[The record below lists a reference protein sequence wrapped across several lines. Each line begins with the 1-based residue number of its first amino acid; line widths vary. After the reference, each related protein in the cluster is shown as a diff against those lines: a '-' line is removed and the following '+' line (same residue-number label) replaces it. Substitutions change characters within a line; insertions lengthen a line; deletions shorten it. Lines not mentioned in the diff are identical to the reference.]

1 LTPERWAEL
10 KDAFQGAVELAPQD
24 RAAYLDK
31 NFTANPALRG
41 ELESLLRNHD
51 CAGDLLEN
59 PAHLHS
65 EPEEDPR
72 VGRNIGPYFTIAKI
86 GEGGMGAVYRAVR
99 VDDHY
104 LKQVAIKL
112 VRNGFSGSQHIS
124 RFKNERQIL
133 ASLDHPNI
141 ARLLDGG
148 ALEDGTPYLVME
160 YIEGVPIDEFCDSH
174 KLNTVDRLKLFLDVC
189 AAVQHAHQNLIIHRD
204 LKPGNILVS
213 PGGTPK
219 LLDFGIAKLLDPEL
233 FFQTQDGAA
242 TLMKA
247 MTPEYASPEQVKG
260 VAVSTA
266 SDVYSLGVIL
276 YRLLTGH
283 PPYRV
288 DSTAAMD
295 LVRAISETDP
305 PKPSDVI
312 ERIESVQGSA
322 GTTLHLTPESVS
334 STREGRPAALRKR
347 LSGDIDNIILKAL
360 RKEPARRYASVQQF
374 SEDIRR
380 YLTGLPVLAR
390 PDTLTYRA
398 GKFVRRNTAAV
409 LGLALLFVTLV
420 GGIVVT
426 IREARIAET
435 QRARAERRFNDV
447 RKLARDLMFGV
458 HDSIQYLPGATPTR
472 KLIVDDALQYLDS
485 LAQESN
491 DDVSL
496 QRELATAYEK
506 VGDVQGWDAR
516 SNLGDTAGAEQSYRK
531 CLGIREALVA
541 KDPHDAQAR
550 SDLAE
555 ALDKLGSI
563 TAQMG
568 HHDQA
573 LQYSQRSLEIRKIL
587 AAAAPNESVAKFNL
601 ASSYDQISD
610 MQADAGKLE
619 AAVENTRNSLK
630 IFEDLLAANPHNDR
644 YRRDTSLEHKKIGGI
659 FEAQGKLDHAFAEYQ
674 KSLPVDEALA
684 AENPN
689 DGLAQR
695 DLAITYSSLGD
706 VAMKNSDFA
715 GALKLYQHAAAID
728 DAIAA
733 ADPKDAWAKRYLV
746 YNDRQL
752 GDALFKT
759 GDVAGALAAFDKAV
773 RVAESRVQSDNANA
787 AAQSDLAQSYTKL
800 AAVHLAVAMRA
811 RRPSGSRRQE
821 LVIARSWYQKSM
833 DVWAAM
839 RSKGTLRG
847 LDAPEQEAAIEGFS
861 TCQSA
866 LENFGK
872 REDAQL
878 GLPNSK

>member
-10 KDAFQGAVELAPQD
+10 KDAFQAAVELAPQE
-24 RAAYLDK
+24 RVAYLNQ
-31 NFTANPALRG
+31 NFATNPKLRE
-41 ELESLLRNHD
+41 ELESLLHNHD
-51 CAGDLLEN
+51 RAGDLLEK

-65 EPEEDPR
+65 EPLEDAR
-72 VGRNIGPYFTIAKI
+72 VGCNIGPYFTVAKI

-112 VRNGFSGSQHIS
+112 VRSGFSGRQHIS

-160 YIEGVPIDEFCDSH
+160 YIEGEPIDQFCDSH
-174 KLNTVDRLKLFLDVC
+174 RLNTVDRLKLFLDVC

-204 LKPGNILVS
+204 LKPGNILVT

-233 FFQTQDGAA
+233 FFQTVDGAA

-247 MTPEYASPEQVKG
+247 MTPEYASPEQVRG
-260 VAVSTA
+260 VPVSTA

-283 PPYRV
+283 PPYRM
-288 DSTAAMD
+288 DGTAPMD
-295 LVRAISETDP
+295 LVRTISETDP
-305 PKPSDVI
+305 PKPSEVI
-312 ERIESVQGSA
+312 QRVAAVPGAE
-322 GTTLHLTPESVS
+322 GTTLELTPESVS

-347 LSGDIDNIILKAL
+347 LSGDLDNIVLKAL
-360 RKEPARRYASVQQF
+360 RKEPARRYASVEQL

-380 YLTGLPVLAR
+380 YLNGMPVLAR

-409 LGLALLFVTLV
+409 LGVALLFLMLVAGIIVTV
-420 GGIVVT
+420 
-426 IREARIAET
+426 REARIAEM

-485 LAQESN
+485 LAQESS
-491 DDVSL
+491 DDISL

-516 SNLGDTAGAEQSYRK
+516 SNLGDTAGAAESYRK
-531 CLGIREALVA
+531 CLAIREALAA

-555 ALDKLGSI
+555 ALEKLGSI
-563 TAQMG
+563 SAQMG
-568 HHDQA
+568 RHDEG
-573 LQYSQRSLEIRKIL
+573 LQFSQRSLDLRKQL
-587 AAAAPNESVAKFNL
+587 AAPAPHDSVAQFNL

-610 MQADAGKLE
+610 MQADAGKLD
-619 AAVENTRNSLK
+619 AALENTRASLK
-630 IFEDLLAANPHNDR
+630 IFEALLAANPHNDR

-659 FEAQGKLDHAFAEYQ
+659 FEAQGKLDQAFAEYQ

-689 DGLAQR
+689 DGLAHR

-706 VAMKNSDFA
+706 VAMKNGAFA
-715 GALKLYQHAAAID
+715 EALKLYRRAADID

-733 ADPKDAWAKRYLV
+733 ADPKDAWAKRYQV
-746 YNDRQL
+746 YNNRQL

-759 GDVAGALAAFDKAV
+759 GDIAGALSAFDKAV
-773 RVAESRVQSDNANA
+773 RVAESRVQSDPANA
-787 AAQSDLAQSYTKL
+787 AAQSDLAESYTKVAGL
-800 AAVHLAVAMRA
+800 HFAVATQRGKASAA
-811 RRPSGSRRQE
+811 RRRE
-821 LVIARSWYQKSM
+821 LVLARSWYQKSM
-833 DVWAAM
+833 DVWSAM

-861 TCQSA
+861 KCQSE

-872 REDAQL
+872 REDAKLQ
-878 GLPNSK
+878 

>member
-1 LTPERWAEL
+1 MTPERWAEL
-10 KDAFQGAVELAPQD
+10 KDAFQAAVELAPAE

-41 ELESLLRNHD
+41 ELESLLLNHD
-51 CAGDLLEN
+51 RAGDLLEN
-59 PAHLHS
+59 PAHLQS
-65 EPEEDPR
+65 EPQEDTR

-112 VRNGFSGSQHIS
+112 VRTGISGRQHIT

-160 YIEGVPIDEFCDSH
+160 YIEGVPIDEFCDAH
-174 KLNTVDRLKLFLDVC
+174 KLNTVERLKLFLDIC
-189 AAVQHAHQNLIIHRD
+189 GAVQHAHQNLIIHRD
-204 LKPGNILVS
+204 LKPGNILVTA
-213 PGGTPK
+213 GGTPK
-219 LLDFGIAKLLDPEL
+219 LLDFGIAKLIDPEL

-247 MTPEYASPEQVKG
+247 MTPEYASPEQVRG
-260 VAVSTA
+260 VPVSTA
-266 SDVYSLGVIL
+266 SDVYSLGVVL

-288 DSTAAMD
+288 DSTAPME

-312 ERIESVQGSA
+312 ARIESVPGSG
-322 GTTLHLTPESVS
+322 GTTLQLTPESVS

-360 RKEPARRYASVQQF
+360 RKEPARRYSSVEQL

-380 YLTGLPVLAR
+380 YLNGLPVLAR
-390 PDTLTYRA
+390 PDTLSYRA
-398 GKFVRRNTAAV
+398 GKFVRRNTTAV
-409 LGLALLFVTLV
+409 LGVALLFFTLV
-420 GGIVVT
+420 GGIIVT
-426 IREARIAET
+426 VREARIAEM

-506 VGDVQGWDAR
+506 VGDVQGWDSR

-531 CLGIREALVA
+531 CLAIREALAA
-541 KDPHDAQAR
+541 KDPKDAQAR

-568 HHDQA
+568 HHA
-573 LQYSQRSLEIRKIL
+573 EGLRYSERSLEIRKQL
-587 AAAAPNESVAKFNL
+587 AVAAPNDEVTQFNL

-610 MQADAGKLE
+610 MQADAGKLDD
-619 AAVENTRNSLK
+619 AMGNTRNSLK
-630 IFEDLLAANPHNDR
+630 IFEALLAANPHSNR

-659 FEAQGKLDHAFAEYQ
+659 FEAQGKLDQAFTEYQ

-684 AENPN
+684 TENPN

-706 VAMKNSDFA
+706 IAMRNSDFA
-715 GALKLYQHAAAID
+715 GALNLYEHAIRID

-733 ADPKDAWAKRYLV
+733 ADPKDAWAKRYIV
-746 YNDRQL
+746 SNNRQL
-752 GDALFKT
+752 GEALFKT

-773 RVAESRVQSDNANA
+773 RVAESRVELDGANA
-787 AAQSDLAQSYTKL
+787 AAQSDLAQSYTNV
-800 AAVHLAVAMRA
+800 AAVHLAVSTQAGT
-811 RRPSGSRRQE
+811 PPGSRHQE
-821 LVIARSWYQKSM
+821 LVIARTWYQKSM
-833 DVWAAM
+833 DVWSAM

-861 TCQSA
+861 KCQSA
-866 LENFGK
+866 LEKFGK

-878 GLPNSK
+878 GLPKSR